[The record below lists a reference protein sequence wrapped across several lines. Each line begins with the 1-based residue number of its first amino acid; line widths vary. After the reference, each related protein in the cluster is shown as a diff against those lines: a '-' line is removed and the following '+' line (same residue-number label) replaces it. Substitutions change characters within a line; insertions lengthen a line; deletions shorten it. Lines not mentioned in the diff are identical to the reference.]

1 MADLFSVFGGFQN
14 FMGQFSPFKSNVEQ
28 QGSDPKQAAYLK
40 GQELLDSGKITQDQ
54 YNQILN
60 MAKMIR
66 GFIH

>member
-1 MADLFSVFGGFQN
+1 MVDLFGIFGGFQN
-14 FMGQFSPFKSNVEQ
+14 FMGQFSLFKSNVEQ
-28 QGSDPKQAAYLK
+28 QGSDPKQAAYTK

-54 YNQILN
+54 YNQVLN

>member
-1 MADLFSVFGGFQN
+1 MADLFGIFGGFQN
-14 FMGQFSPFKSNVEQ
+14 FMGQFSSFKSNVEQ

-54 YNQILN
+54 YNQVLN

>member
-14 FMGQFSPFKSNVEQ
+14 FMGQFSSFKSNVEQ
-28 QGSDPKQAAYLK
+28 LGSDPKQAAYLK

-54 YNQILN
+54 YNQFLN